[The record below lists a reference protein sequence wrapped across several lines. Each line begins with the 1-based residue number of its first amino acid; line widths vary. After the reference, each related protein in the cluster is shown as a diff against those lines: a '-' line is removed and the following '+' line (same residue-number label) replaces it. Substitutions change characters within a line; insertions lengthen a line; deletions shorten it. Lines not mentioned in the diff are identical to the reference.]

1 MSDIWN
7 TTGASSGGVLS
18 SDDSSAS
25 TTMPTFQDSILLAKE
40 KLLNLAGQMG
50 PEKTITARSS
60 REYYTSAHS

>member
-25 TTMPTFQDSILLAKE
+25 TTMQTFRDFIPLAKE
-40 KLLNLAGQMG
+40 KLLNLARQMG
-50 PEKTITARSS
+50 A
-60 REYYTSAHS
+60 